1 MIEKTTSYRHGVTKF
16 AQPEAEALFGKLE
29 SMYERY
35 TELERLLAD
44 PEVIANS
51 ARYTACIKEHG
62 SLSKIVGKYLQ
73 LNEVLKRKEDA
84 RAIFSDNS
92 GDKDL
97 QQLATDE
104 LDSLAAKEEALYKEI
119 KQLFVSGGG
128 GPQKNVIM
136 EIRAGTGGEEA
147 ALFAGGL
154 FRMYVKYAERQGYKT
169 EILDSSP
176 TELGGLKEII
186 FSVEGEG
193 AYQKLRYE
201 SGTHRVQRVPLT
213 ETSGRIH
220 TSAATVAVLPEVE
233 EVEIEI
239 DPNDLEIDTFR
250 ASGPGGQKV
259 NKTSSAVRITHKPT
273 GLVVKCLDE
282 KSQHK
287 NKAKAMRILR
297 SRLYEFYEGQKRSE
311 RDKTRRIQIGTGDR
325 SEKIRTYNF
334 PQNRVTDHRINFSL
348 YELDNVMQGCIDKL
362 IDALRAH
369 YEEEL
374 LKQCLATV

>member
-1 MIEKTTSYRHGVTKF
+1 MIEKTKL
-16 AQPEAEALFGKLE
+16 APPEAEALFEKLE

-62 SLSKIVGKYLQ
+62 SLSKIVSKYLQ

-104 LDSLAAKEEALYKEI
+104 LDSLAVKEEALYKEI
-119 KQLFVSGGG
+119 KQLFVSGDG

-147 ALFAGGL
+147 ALFAGDL

-176 TELGGLKEII
+176 TELRGLKEII
-186 FSVEGEG
+186 FSVEGKD

-297 SRLYEFYEGQKRSE
+297 SRLYEFYESQKRSE
-311 RDKTRRIQIGTGDR
+311 RDKTRRTQIGTGDR

-334 PQNRVTDHRINFSL
+334 PQSRITDHRINFSL
-348 YELDNVMQGCIDKL
+348 YELDNVMQGNIDKL
-362 IDALRAH
+362 IDALTAH

-374 LKQCLATV
+374 LKQCLECV

>member
-1 MIEKTTSYRHGVTKF
+1 MIEKLKF
-16 AQPEAEALFGKLE
+16 AQPEAEALFKKLE

-35 TELERLLAD
+35 TELERLVAD

-51 ARYTACIKEHG
+51 ARYTVCIKEHG
-62 SLSKIVGKYLQ
+62 SLSKIISKYLE
-73 LNEVLKRKEDA
+73 LNEVLRRKEEA
-84 RAIFSDNS
+84 RIVFSDNS

-97 QQLATDE
+97 QLLATDE
-104 LDSLAAKEEALYKEI
+104 LDSLTAKEEALYKEI
-119 KQLFVSGGG
+119 KQLFVSGDG

-147 ALFAGGL
+147 ALFAGDL
-154 FRMYVKYAERQGYKT
+154 FRMYVKYAERQGCKT
-169 EILDSSP
+169 EVLDSSP

-186 FSVEGEG
+186 FSVEGRG

-297 SRLYEFYEGQKRSE
+297 SRLYEFYESQKRSE

-348 YELDNVMQGCIDKL
+348 YELDNVMQGNIDKL
-362 IDALRAH
+362 IDALTAH
-369 YEEEL
+369 YEEEY
-374 LKQCLATV
+374 LKQCLETV